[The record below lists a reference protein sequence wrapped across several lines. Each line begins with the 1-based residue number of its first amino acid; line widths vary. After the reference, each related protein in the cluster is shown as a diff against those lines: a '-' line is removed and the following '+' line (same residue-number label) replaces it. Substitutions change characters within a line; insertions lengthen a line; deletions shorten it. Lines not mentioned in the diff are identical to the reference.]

1 MFLSACLVLAAC
13 GRGEEPAAPAGPPL
27 RVGAYYWPGQYWV
40 DIAHRKG
47 WFAEAGLAIEWV
59 DTNADYFGSFDQLA
73 DGSLDIVNM
82 SQFDFLLFNAR
93 GKPLVGF
100 LAADYSNGAE
110 ALVAR
115 PGIDSVRDLAGKRL
129 ALAKGTYLEYIWTI
143 IAERHDLDPATVEI
157 VDTPAETAPDAL
169 ASGAADAFLT
179 WEPIVTKALAG
190 SGGVKLFDTSEV
202 PGISW
207 GVFATRPDLRAR
219 READLHKFTA
229 VWQRTTQ
236 FMKERPEEAVAIVAE
251 VNHTSP
257 DEARGF
263 MAIDRILDLRDNIV
277 AFSFAAGFDSL
288 HGSSRRMLDFMQQR
302 GIVTQRPDIPALFDS
317 HFVQE
322 LADGTAEK

>member
-1 MFLSACLVLAAC
+1 MSHVLAPSFVGWARRLCPRGYRISPPPTRGTTAWMQEVVQRREQLPRGRGRGGINFVGWARRLCPRGNILFLSACLVLAAC

-100 LAADYSNGAE
+100 LAADYTNGAE

-129 ALAKGTYLEYIWTI
+129 ALAMGTYLEYIWTI
-143 IAERHDLDPATVEI
+143 IAERHGLDPATVEI

-179 WEPIVTKALAG
+179 WEPMVTKALAG

-202 PGISW
+202 PASVGESSRPGRISW
-207 GVFATRPDLRAR
+207 RGAR
-219 READLHKFTA
+219 RICTNS
-229 VWQRTTQ
+229 R
-236 FMKERPEEAVAIVAE
+236 RCG
-251 VNHTSP
+251 N
-257 DEARGF
+257 AR
-263 MAIDRILDLRDNIV
+263 RN
-277 AFSFAAGFDSL
+277 
-288 HGSSRRMLDFMQQR
+288 SSRSGPR
-302 GIVTQRPDIPALFDS
+302 RPWPLS
-317 HFVQE
+317 P
-322 LADGTAEK
+322 K